1 MATPANL
8 GIDVGTDVKLAAD
21 TITHGGETAYRQMA
35 IAVYETVGDGRK
47 TVTTAGTREQLGSL
61 TSCRKVTVQA
71 ELDNSGVVV
80 VGGSSCV
87 AALSTRRGLALEA
100 GDSEDFYVL
109 ELADLYLDV
118 TVSGDGVTYVYY
130 E

>member
-1 MATPANL
+1 MANL

-21 TITHGGETAYRQMA
+21 AISVNGETAYRQ
-35 IAVYETVGDGRK
+35 IVHVGGYTIVGDGRK
-47 TVTTAGTREQLGSL
+47 TVTAAGTREALGSV
-61 TSCRKVTVQA
+61 TTCRKVTVQA
-71 ELDNSGVVV
+71 ELDNTGVVV

-87 AALSTRRGLALEA
+87 ATLASRRGLALEA

>member
-1 MATPANL
+1 MAGNV
-8 GIDVGTDVKLAAD
+8 GIEQGTDVKLATD
-21 TITHGGETAYRQMA
+21 EITVNGETAHRQL
-35 IAVYETVGDGRK
+35 IAQGGYVTVGDGRK
-47 TVTTAGTREQLGSL
+47 TVTTAGTREALGSL
-61 TSCRKVTVQA
+61 TTCRKVTVQA

-118 TVSGDGVTYVYY
+118 TVSGDGVTYIYY

>member
-1 MATPANL
+1 MAGNV
-8 GIDVGTDVKLAAD
+8 GIEQGTDLKLATD
-21 TITHGGETAYRQMA
+21 EVTLHGETAHRQMVA
-35 IAVYETVGDGRK
+35 LGGFEVVGDGRK

>member
-1 MATPANL
+1 MAGNV
-8 GIDVGTDVKLAAD
+8 GIEQGTDLKLATDEVAL
-21 TITHGGETAYRQMA
+21 HGETAHRQLVA
-35 IAVYETVGDGRK
+35 LGGYVTVGDGRK
-47 TVTTAGTREQLGSL
+47 TVTTAGTREALGSL
-61 TSCRKVTVQA
+61 TTCRKVTVQA

-80 VGGSSCV
+80 VGGVSCV
-87 AALSTRRGLALEA
+87 AALASRRGIALEA